1 MVPKKIGLL
10 VFAAAC
16 NLRYFNLKLVVNVYL
31 QFWQYFHHIF
41 LKTIMVILK
50 IVFTLHVPVLAV
62 AVVNVNVAAVAAVP
76 ESIYTEKSRYI
87 LYASKKEHAKKY

>member
-1 MVPKKIGLL
+1 
-10 VFAAAC
+10 
-16 NLRYFNLKLVVNVYL
+16 
-31 QFWQYFHHIF
+31 
-41 LKTIMVILK
+41 MVILK

-87 LYASKKEHAKKY
+87 LYASKKEQKNIDSSMYFLYI

>member
-1 MVPKKIGLL
+1 MYSYHSSNIFNIF
-10 VFAAAC
+10 VFT
-16 NLRYFNLKLVVNVYL
+16 
-31 QFWQYFHHIF
+31 F

-76 ESIYTEKSRYI
+76 ESIYTEKKSIYI
-87 LYASKKEHAKKY
+87 ICK